1 MHNLNE
7 YAMGGNPTN
16 EFDWGHVPVF
26 GTHDENGTNW
36 FEYVYA
42 RRRDAAARGLEYT
55 VEATSNLLAEAWNT
69 DNVTETGTE
78 SIDSDFEAVTNRI
91 PMEAEGFMRLT
102 IEIFE

>member
-1 MHNLNE
+1 
-7 YAMGGNPTN
+7 MGGNPTN

-91 PMEAEGFMRLT
+91 PMEAEGFMRLI
-102 IEIFE
+102 IEFIE